1 MFRSQTLAI
10 RLSEIRQRLN
20 EVAGLEGDALTDEI
34 RAEADKLTG
43 EYRDKETQHRA
54 ALVAESDEE
63 RAAEGI
69 FGNGDGEPA
78 EVRALLGRVRLPD
91 YLGAA
96 AAGLGLSGA
105 PAAVTAFFST
115 ATLRPKRL
123 TGRFEFTNEVN
134 AQVLDLEEALW
145 RDLADAVKSAMSD
158 AILNDAAVDPQD
170 GGDGGDDDP
179 TKMLKSDLAVGKG
192 RTMVVET
199 TSARWGD
206 G

>member
-54 ALVAESDEE
+54 ALVAESDDE

-69 FGNGDGEPA
+69 FGNSDGEPA

-105 PAAVTAFFST
+105 PVELAAA
-115 ATLRPKRL
+115 
-123 TGRFEFTNEVN
+123 
-134 AQVLDLEEALW
+134 
-145 RDLADAVKSAMSD
+145 
-158 AILNDAAVDPQD
+158 
-170 GGDGGDDDP
+170 
-179 TKMLKSDLAVGKG
+179 LAVPRRGTARISAPSPRPALTPG
-192 RTMVVET
+192 RPCNDRSFNGCSVPASWTRSGCEWIP
-199 TSARWGD
+199 SRRACRNGR
-206 G
+206 